1 VRETPIPPRCIII
14 IIRLPLYYY
23 LVLGLQTPRSS
34 SSLFPF
40 HVALIGFRLSLP
52 LGFHPL
58 CCIQPASVSPFSP
71 YHDHKYCSFCT
82 ATFYSLLGC
91 LRFVLSP
98 PLCLIAAHLMT
109 HSLNLTSGIRDLVVI
124 GSVLFE
130 YSLAGYL
137 GSTGERKR
145 REYGQEQGS
154 FGFLFYEDFFLDFGS
169 RLR

>member
-1 VRETPIPPRCIII
+1 
-14 IIRLPLYYY
+14 
-23 LVLGLQTPRSS
+23 
-34 SSLFPF
+34 
-40 HVALIGFRLSLP
+40 
-52 LGFHPL
+52 
-58 CCIQPASVSPFSP
+58 
-71 YHDHKYCSFCT
+71 
-82 ATFYSLLGC
+82 
-91 LRFVLSP
+91 
-98 PLCLIAAHLMT
+98 MT

>member
-1 VRETPIPPRCIII
+1 MS
-14 IIRLPLYYY
+14 PL
-23 LVLGLQTPRSS
+23 LDFG
-34 SSLFPF
+34 F
-40 HVALIGFRLSLP
+40 HFRWDFIHYAAFSP
-52 LGFHPL
+52 LLFHPL
-58 CCIQPASVSPFSP
+58 AHITTTNTVP
-71 YHDHKYCSFCT
+71 
-82 ATFYSLLGC
+82 
-91 LRFVLSP
+91 FVLRPFTLCWDVFALFYLP

-145 REYGQEQGS
+145 REYGQELDS
-154 FGFLFYEDFFLDFGS
+154 FGFLFYEDVYFLDSGS